1 MTTGDGFAI
10 GCFIVFYVAYVAMS
24 IYMVMA
30 PRRRDTKTC
39 EHCGKEFDA
48 TCGIYQH
55 LTERNRASYLRHC
68 QEIGHCPKE
77 IFMTD
82 ESYRQFIIDRDRHRP
97 KEIDAGPKR
106 CPFCA
111 SWMVRL

>member
-1 MTTGDGFAI
+1 MLEFAI
-10 GCFIVFYVAYVAMS
+10 SCVLIVCYVAMLAMS
-24 IYMVMA
+24 ITTLL
-30 PRRRDTKTC
+30 PLRGDTKTC
-39 EHCGKEFDA
+39 EHCGNEFDA

-77 IFMTD
+77 IFTTD
-82 ESYRQFIIDRDRHRP
+82 ESYRQFIIDRDRNRP

-111 SWMVRL
+111 SWMVHL